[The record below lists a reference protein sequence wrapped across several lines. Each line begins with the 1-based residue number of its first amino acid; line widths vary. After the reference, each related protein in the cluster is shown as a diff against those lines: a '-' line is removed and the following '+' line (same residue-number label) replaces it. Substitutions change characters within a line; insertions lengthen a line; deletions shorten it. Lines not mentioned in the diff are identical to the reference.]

1 MFDREGY
8 LYIFGATLL
17 AAVAF
22 AMALRLRSWPLW
34 LVALAMT
41 IGALL
46 VAWSFRTELPVT

>member
-34 LVALAMT
+34 LVALAIT